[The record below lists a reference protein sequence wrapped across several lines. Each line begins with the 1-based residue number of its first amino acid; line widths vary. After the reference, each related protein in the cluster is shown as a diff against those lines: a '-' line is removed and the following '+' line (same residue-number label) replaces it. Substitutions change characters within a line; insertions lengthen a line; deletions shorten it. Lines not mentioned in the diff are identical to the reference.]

1 MQQSLSEL
9 LADTH
14 KQESGHQ
21 FAYPEMSVWVCTP
34 KQMTLAIYEPLS
46 DKWRN
51 CNNLAAK
58 QAQGFGMNN
67 IAIGAVFAF
76 EFLLLFAKL

>member
-21 FAYPEMSVWVCTP
+21 FAYPEMSVWVVSGGPAKIHFCY
-34 KQMTLAIYEPLS
+34 IFYEHIRA
-46 DKWRN
+46 DK
-51 CNNLAAK
+51 
-58 QAQGFGMNN
+58 
-67 IAIGAVFAF
+67 
-76 EFLLLFAKL
+76 

>member
-34 KQMTLAIYEPLS
+34 KQMTLAIYETLS

-51 CNNLAAK
+51 C
-58 QAQGFGMNN
+58 
-67 IAIGAVFAF
+67 
-76 EFLLLFAKL
+76 